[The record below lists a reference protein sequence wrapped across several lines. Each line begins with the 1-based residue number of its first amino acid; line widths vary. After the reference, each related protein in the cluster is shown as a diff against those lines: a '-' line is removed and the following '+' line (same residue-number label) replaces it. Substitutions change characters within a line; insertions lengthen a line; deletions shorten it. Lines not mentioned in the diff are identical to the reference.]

1 MGSIDK
7 GKKVGVRW
15 NKSRYQAVQRLGWE
29 DLDEGT
35 ALNRAFERV
44 ETMQELAYKLD
55 QAFRGKI
62 TLLELISQLNNVRQL
77 K

>member
-7 GKKVGVRW
+7 GKKINVRW
-15 NKSRYQAVQRLGWE
+15 SKKRIKSVQRLGWE
-29 DLDEGT
+29 DLDEGA
-35 ALNRAFERV
+35 ALNRAFERA
-44 ETMQELAYKLD
+44 ETMDELAYKLD